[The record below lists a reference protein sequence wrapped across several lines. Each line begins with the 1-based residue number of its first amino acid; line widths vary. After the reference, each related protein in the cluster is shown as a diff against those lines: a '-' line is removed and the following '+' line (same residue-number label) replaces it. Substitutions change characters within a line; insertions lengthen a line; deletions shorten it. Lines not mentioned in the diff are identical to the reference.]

1 MENNALLTLLSQLGY
16 NEDEVSLTQ
25 LKRILNSSNG
35 IEPAQIVALNDHLK
49 TFGCF
54 VAMSGSCD
62 YFKIKN
68 VATRPDERA
77 QVDVIVDKWADK
89 HKFSLK
95 TANEN
100 TKYILG
106 RI

>member
-16 NEDEVSLTQ
+16 NEDKVSLNQ
-25 LKRILNSSNG
+25 LKRILNNSNG

-77 QVDVIVDKWADK
+77 QVDEIADKWAGK

-95 TANEN
+95 TQNEN

>member
-49 TFGCF
+49 AFGCF